1 MAHSYAHSGT
11 TQIIYNSRKTLLSYL
26 QSQGYNIEDYD
37 EFSINEVLAMIS
49 NNQLDMLVNEAI
61 FTNGEKRKVYIK
73 YHLKKSLRPQ
83 YIDEFVEDLYNLD
96 NILQKNDTLLVVSKD
111 EPNDSLK
118 KYLKQIYAD
127 DNIFVVIL
135 SLKRLQFNVL
145 NHELV
150 PRHRI
155 LSEEEHTEFLKKYN
169 IRLPSQIPEISRFD
183 PVALCIGLR
192 PGSIVH
198 ITRPSKTAITGN
210 YYRYCINA

>member
-1 MAHSYAHSGT
+1 MSHSFAHSGT
-11 TQIIYNSRKTLLSYL
+11 TQVIYNSRKTLLSYL
-26 QSQGYNIEDYD
+26 QSQGYSIEDYD

-49 NNQLDMLVNEAI
+49 NNQLDMLINEDT
-61 FTNGEKRKVYIK
+61 TNEEKRKVYVK

-83 YIDEFVEDLYNLD
+83 YIDEFVEDLYNLE
-96 NILQKNDTLLVVSKD
+96 NVLQKNDTLIVVSKD

-127 DNIFVVIL
+127 DNVFVVIL

-145 NHELV
+145 DHELV
-150 PRHRI
+150 PKHRI
-155 LSEEEHTEFLKKYN
+155 LDDGEHQVFLKKYN

-198 ITRPSKTAITGN
+198 ITRPSKTAIKGD

>member
-1 MAHSYAHSGT
+1 MSYSSAHSGT
-11 TQIIYNSRKTLLSYL
+11 TQIIYNSRKTLLEYL
-26 QSQGYNIEDYD
+26 QDQKYDTSDYA

-49 NNQLDMLVNEAI
+49 NNQLDMLIDEDSDKEDKKKI
-61 FTNGEKRKVYIK
+61 YIK

-96 NILQKNDTLLVVSKD
+96 NILQKNDTLIVVSKD

-127 DNIFVVIL
+127 DNIFVIVL
-135 SLKRLQFNVL
+135 SLRRLQFNVL

-150 PRHRI
+150 PKHRI
-155 LSEEEHTEFLKKYN
+155 LDFTEQKEFMKKYN
-169 IRLPSQIPEISRFD
+169 ITNSSQVPEISRFD
-183 PVALCIGLR
+183 PVSLCIGLK

-198 ITRPSKTAITGN
+198 ITRPSKTAIKGD

>member
-1 MAHSYAHSGT
+1 MSHSFAHSGT
-11 TQIIYNSRKTLLSYL
+11 TQIIYNSRKTLLDYL
-26 QSQGYNIEDYD
+26 SKQGYSIDDYD

-49 NNQLDMLVNEAI
+49 NNQLDMLMTED
-61 FTNGEKRKVYIK
+61 TDKEEKRKVYVK

-96 NILQKNDTLLVVSKD
+96 NILQKNDTLVVVSKD

-118 KYLKQIYAD
+118 KHLKQIYAD

-150 PRHRI
+150 PVHRI
-155 LSEEEHTEFLKKYN
+155 LSQEEHTEFLHKFN
-169 IRLPSQIPEISRFD
+169 IRLNSQIPEISRFD
-183 PVALCIGLR
+183 PVALSIGLR

-198 ITRPSKTAITGN
+198 ITRPSKTAIIGD

>member
-1 MAHSYAHSGT
+1 MSHSFAHSGT

-26 QSQGYNIEDYD
+26 SSQGYNIEDYD

-49 NNQLDMLVNEAI
+49 NNQLDMLIEEDT
-61 FTNGEKRKVYIK
+61 TNSEKRKVYVK

-83 YIDEFVEDLYNLD
+83 YIDEFVEDLYNLE
-96 NILQKNDTLLVVSKD
+96 NVLQKNDTLLVVSKD

-118 KYLKQIYAD
+118 KYLKQVYAD
-127 DNIFVVIL
+127 DNVFIVIL
-135 SLKRLQFNVL
+135 SLRRLQFNIL

-150 PRHRI
+150 PNHRI
-155 LSEEEHTEFLKKYN
+155 LNDKEHEEFLKKYN

-183 PVALCIGLR
+183 PVALSIGLR

-198 ITRPSKTAITGN
+198 ITRPSKTAIKGD

>member
-1 MAHSYAHSGT
+1 MSHSFAHSGT
-11 TQIIYNSRKTLLSYL
+11 TQVIYNSRKTLLSYL
-26 QSQGYNIEDYD
+26 QTQGYSIEDYD

-49 NNQLDMLVNEAI
+49 NNQLDMLINEDT
-61 FTNGEKRKVYIK
+61 TNEEKRKVYVK

-83 YIDEFVEDLYNLD
+83 YIDEFVEDLYNLE
-96 NILQKNDTLLVVSKD
+96 NVLQKNDTLIVVSKD

-118 KYLKQIYAD
+118 KYLKQLYAD
-127 DNIFVVIL
+127 DNVFVVIL

-145 NHELV
+145 DHELV
-150 PRHRI
+150 PKHRI
-155 LSEEEHTEFLKKYN
+155 LDEGEHQVFLKKYN

-198 ITRPSKTAITGN
+198 ITRPSKTAIKGD

>member
-1 MAHSYAHSGT
+1 MSHSFAHSGT
-11 TQIIYNSRKTLLSYL
+11 TQVIYNSRKTLLSYL
-26 QSQGYNIEDYD
+26 QTQGYSIDDYD

-49 NNQLDMLVNEAI
+49 NNQLDMLINEDT
-61 FTNGEKRKVYIK
+61 TNEEKRKVYVK

-83 YIDEFVEDLYNLD
+83 YIDEFVEDLYNLE
-96 NILQKNDTLLVVSKD
+96 NVLQKNDTLIVVSKD

-118 KYLKQIYAD
+118 KYLKQLYAD
-127 DNIFVVIL
+127 DNVFVVIL

-145 NHELV
+145 DHELV
-150 PRHRI
+150 PKHRI
-155 LSEEEHTEFLKKYN
+155 LDEGEHQVFLKKYN

-198 ITRPSKTAITGN
+198 ITRPSKTAIKGD

>member
-26 QSQGYNIEDYD
+26 RSQGYNIEDYD

-49 NNQLDMLVNEAI
+49 NNQLDMLVNEVI

-83 YIDEFVEDLYNLD
+83 YIDEFVEDLYNLE

-118 KYLKQIYAD
+118 KYLKQLYAD

-145 NHELV
+145 NHQLV
-150 PRHRI
+150 PKHRI
-155 LSEEEHTEFLKKYN
+155 LSNEEHAEFLKKYN

-198 ITRPSKTAITGN
+198 ITRPSKTAIIGE